1 MADIVDLS
9 VHQISLP
16 PGAPPLYQVPNAGM
30 AVIEDVINAT
40 WNKGLQQEAS
50 FAAKIDAIE
59 TQLDEADAPS
69 ITAPTEVSAP
79 LVSAPL
85 VDIPTTVDDYVEL
98 YRTQY
103 LEMMEELSNRFQ
115 VFRETHFPDETAGFA
130 AAQDWLLEAVANPD
144 SALPQAIQDK
154 IFEDERSRILDD
166 ASRAGDAVLS
176 SFAARRFPL
185 PPGQAAAAIA
195 GIQQK
200 AQAEIGASSRNMAK
214 LAVEMQRFTVEKL
227 LGLRQAADGAALEYI
242 KALAVAPSESI
253 KVTNQQ
259 SALIAAAADFYRADI
274 AAAELTAKVG
284 QFNNTLAVDVAGK
297 NQAAELSI
305 IGERIKALL
314 AEAQAV
320 AQMAG
325 ALFNNL
331 NVSTS
336 LSANGG
342 SQLSGSSE
350 Y

>member
-1 MADIVDLS
+1 MADIIDLS
-9 VHQISLP
+9 DFIP
-16 PGAPPLYQVPNAGM
+16 TAGQR
-30 AVIEDVINAT
+30 VLQEVINAT
-40 WNKGLQQEAS
+40 WNKGLEQEAS
-50 FAAKIDAIE
+50 FAAKVDGIAD
-59 TQLDEADAPS
+59 QLGTDDAPL
-69 ITAPTEVSAP
+69 ITAPNEVSAP
-79 LVSAPL
+79 LVSAPM

-103 LEMMEELSNRFQ
+103 MEMMEELSSRFQ
-115 VFRETHFPDETAGFA
+115 VFRETHFPNETAGFE

-154 IFEDERSRILDD
+154 IFEDDRSRILDD

-176 SFAARRFPL
+176 AFAARRFPL
-185 PPGQAAAAIA
+185 PPGQAAAAVA

-242 KALAVAPSESI
+242 KALAVAPTESI

-297 NQAAELSI
+297 NQASELSI
-305 IGERIKALL
+305 ISERIKALL

-320 AQMAG
+320 AQMAS
-325 ALFNNL
+325 ALFNNV
-331 NVSTS
+331 NVSS
-336 LSANGG
+336 SISAADSVEDG
-342 SQLSGSSE
+342 L
-350 Y
+350 

>member
-1 MADIVDLS
+1 MADIIDLDGF
-9 VHQISLP
+9 IP
-16 PGAPPLYQVPNAGM
+16 TAGQK
-30 AVIEDVINAT
+30 VLQEVINAT
-40 WNKGLQQEAS
+40 WNKGLEREAEFS
-50 FAAKIDAIE
+50 SKIDGVSDTLNPEDAPKIDA
-59 TQLDEADAPS
+59 
-69 ITAPTEVSAP
+69 PTDVSAP
-79 LVSAPL
+79 LVTAPL
-85 VDIPTTVDDYVEL
+85 VDIPTTVDDYIEL

-103 LEMMEELSNRFQ
+103 IEMMEELSNRFQ
-115 VFRETHFPDETAGFA
+115 VFRDTHFPDESAGFA
-130 AAQDWLLEAVANPD
+130 AAQNWLLEAVANPD

-154 IFEDERSRILDD
+154 IFEDDRSRILDD

-274 AAAELTAKVG
+274 AAAELTARVR

-297 NQAAELSI
+297 NQSSELAI
-305 IGERIKALL
+305 ISEKIKALL
-314 AEAQAV
+314 AESQAIAQTA
-320 AQMAG
+320 A
-325 ALFNNL
+325 ALFNNV

-336 LSANGG
+336 ISA
-342 SQLSGSSE
+342 SDSTEAL
-350 Y
+350 

>member
-1 MADIVDLS
+1 MADIIDLS
-9 VHQISLP
+9 DFIP
-16 PGAPPLYQVPNAGM
+16 TAGQK
-30 AVIEDVINAT
+30 VLQEVINAT
-40 WNKGLQQEAS
+40 WNKGLEQEAS
-50 FAAKIDAIE
+50 FAAKVDSIESQLGTDDAPTIDA
-59 TQLDEADAPS
+59 
-69 ITAPTEVSAP
+69 PTDISAP
-79 LVSAPL
+79 LVTAPL

-115 VFRETHFPDETAGFA
+115 VFRDTHFPDESAGFA
-130 AAQDWLLEAVANPD
+130 AAQDWLLEAVANPG

-154 IFEDERSRILDD
+154 IFEDDRSRIMDD
-166 ASRAGDAVLS
+166 ASRASDAILAT
-176 SFAARRFPL
+176 FAARRFPL

-195 GIQQK
+195 GVQQK

-227 LGLRQAADGAALEYI
+227 LGLRQAADGAALKYI

-284 QFNNTLAVDVAGK
+284 QFNNTLAVDVASK
-297 NQAAELSI
+297 NQASELAVIS
-305 IGERIKALL
+305 ERIKALL

-320 AQMAG
+320 AQMAS
-325 ALFNNL
+325 ALFNNV
-331 NVSTS
+331 NVSS
-336 LSANGG
+336 SISAADSVEDG
-342 SQLSGSSE
+342 L
-350 Y
+350 